1 MKRKFL
7 LFSVIAALLSFMI
20 AKDACCVI
28 DPVLIEFLYY
38 EPCSTCP
45 GAGKYYEVYLHN
57 SRVVIEIQEDYGDKV
72 VVSWIPFFSDEGLE
86 KVKQYNLSL
95 GDWNSIVVNQETV
108 LLGGDKFV
116 NETYLRQIIDFYLE
130 QYVSTVPAVHDI
142 AVLSVD
148 ISSYNVVIGDT
159 VKVSVTV
166 RNEGNFSET
175 FNLTIYV
182 NSSPI
187 NHTLVENLKPD
198 EERLVVFC
206 WNTSFS
212 PKETTR

>member
-1 MKRKFL
+1 M
-7 LFSVIAALLSFMI
+7 
-20 AKDACCVI
+20 
-28 DPVLIEFLYY
+28 
-38 EPCSTCP
+38 
-45 GAGKYYEVYLHN
+45 
-57 SRVVIEIQEDYGDKV
+57 
-72 VVSWIPFFSDEGLE
+72 
-86 KVKQYNLSL
+86 
-95 GDWNSIVVNQETV
+95 VNQETV
-108 LLGGDKFV
+108 LLGSDKFV

-130 QYVSTVPAVHDI
+130 QYVPAVHDV

-166 RNEGNFSET
+166 RNEGDSSET
-175 FNLTIYV
+175 FNLTIYI

-206 WNTSFS
+206 WNTSFLTEGNYTLAAKVDALPEEDDITDNFCYGGTIEVRTPTNFSS
-212 PKETTR
+212 PTIHDIKISYVNMSKRVVYLGEKLDLIVQIKNVGTETESFSVKVFLNKSLFLESSDLI